1 LSPGL
6 RARHGGC
13 RWMPVIT
20 PVLGLGHRR
29 WSIFVVLLF
38 GFLSSSYLRAQD
50 VAEAASQKRGQK
62 TEPKQT
68 APHVYTDEDLRR
80 EKILTPEDRARAE
93 ARKKQS
99 KPTGGSENA
108 EALPVNPSQQTESL
122 GELARRYRKESE
134 AREEAEAAKKNLG
147 PFPYVVPDPALASP
161 NPDIAPLT
169 KNVQEGSAP
178 GRPGISPQLPPRVR
192 SNSTVPRA
200 RISPFQP
207 RPLIATPSGP
217 PVLAVTPSS
226 KVAPPIAYGNSR
238 PVSRPAEAATPY
250 SAPVVESNARFSV
263 QVHRGDSWWKFAER
277 YLGSGARWREIRSL
291 NPVANQPAESLQ
303 AGTTIV
309 VPEWSKPAAPRP
321 RTSVVVKQGDTLW
334 GLSRE
339 YLGHSS
345 SWGCLAN
352 ANPQVSDFTRLAI
365 GTTLQLPDSET
376 LKTCRSSNPGF
387 PKR

>member
-1 LSPGL
+1 
-6 RARHGGC
+6 
-13 RWMPVIT
+13 MPVIT

-29 WSIFVVLLF
+29 WTIFVVLLF

-62 TEPKQT
+62 TEPKHT

-178 GRPGISPQLPPRVR
+178 GRPGISPLLPPRVH
-192 SNSTVPRA
+192 SNSTVPHA

-217 PVLAVTPSS
+217 PVLAVTPGS

-250 SAPVVESNARFSV
+250 SAPMVESNAMLAV
-263 QVHRGDSWWKFAER
+263 QVHRGDSWWKLAER
-277 YLGSGARWREIRSL
+277 YLGSGARWRELRSL
-291 NPVANQPAESLQ
+291 NPAANQPAESLQ

-309 VPEWSKPAAPRP
+309 VPELSKPAALRP
-321 RTSVVVKQGDTLW
+321 RTSVAVKQGDTLW

-339 YLGHSS
+339 YLGHGT

-365 GTTLQLPDSET
+365 GTTLRLPDSET